1 VVQDPDHNKPTTY
14 KEKIMKAHAALLA
27 FVLAGSTTAG
37 ARAADPRPVDLA
49 RLDGW
54 DIVVAEDAS
63 PGELYAAEELRT
75 IFAKAG
81 GPDLKVTRVSDRP
94 DRHISIGAGKLM
106 KDSPAGFA
114 VDGMGPEDFRI
125 VAGNDRIAIAGGR
138 PRGTLYGVYSF
149 LEDHLGVRFLTIDH
163 THVPKLPAAL
173 PVGPLD
179 RTYHPPLLFRWSYY
193 GENSRDPA
201 FAARR
206 RVNTVSDDPKLGGK
220 CNQSLISHTFGAQI
234 PTAKYGKE
242 HPEYFALRDGKR
254 LSSGDDWF
262 QSEPCLT
269 NPDVLKIVTKAVLD
283 ELKGHPGKEN
293 VSVSQNDNAL
303 NCLCPNCKAID
314 DREGTPMGSLLE
326 FVNAIADVVA
336 KEGTG
341 VKVGTL
347 SYWYTRQP
355 PKTIR
360 PRPNVQIQLCSIECC
375 VVHPINDPACEKNR
389 RFCSDMAAW
398 GKLTDNIFIWNY
410 NTNFSNYLLPF
421 PNLRVI
427 GPNVRYFV
435 GNGAKGIFLQA
446 SGNNTGSELSDL
458 RNYVMSGVLWDPSR
472 DAEKLVDEF
481 LTLHY
486 GLAAP
491 PIRAWISKFHD
502 HVAAKGI
509 HPNCFGNGAA
519 YAIDGTM
526 AKAALEAFDEAMKLA
541 GDDEALKARVE
552 KASICAHRAAIEEA
566 CGSMEDKA
574 IDPAVAA
581 RLRPEVKRLLELC
594 GKFKVPMFSEGM
606 SMDEARRKLRVRFAL
621 KEGEEF

>member
-1 VVQDPDHNKPTTY
+1 
-14 KEKIMKAHAALLA
+14 MKARITLFALI
-27 FVLAGSTTAG
+27 LAGSGAG
-37 ARAADPRPVDLA
+37 TARAADPRPVDLA

-54 DIVVAEDAS
+54 DIIVPEDAS
-63 PGELYAAEELRT
+63 PSELYAAEEFRAIL
-75 IFAKAG
+75 AKAG
-81 GPDLKVTRVSDRP
+81 GPDLKVTKTPDRP
-94 DRHISIGAGKLM
+94 DRHIYIGAGKVM

-114 VDGMGPEDFRI
+114 VDTMGPEDLRI
-125 VAGNDRIAIAGGR
+125 VVRDDRIAIAGGR

-149 LEDHLGVRFLTIDH
+149 LEDCMGVRFLTADH
-163 THVPKLPAAL
+163 IHVPKLPAAL

-193 GENSRDPA
+193 GENSADTA

-206 RVNTVSDDPKLGGK
+206 RVNTVSDDPKLGGR
-220 CNQSLISHTFGAQI
+220 CGQSLIGHTFGSQI

-242 HPEYFALRDGKR
+242 HPEYYALRDGKR
-254 LSSGDDWF
+254 LSSGDDWVAT
-262 QSEPCLT
+262 QPCLT
-269 NPDVLKIVTKAVLD
+269 DPDVLKIVTASVLEGLKA
-283 ELKGHPGKEN
+283 HPGVEN
-293 VSVSQNDNAL
+293 ISVSQNDNAL
-303 NCLCPNCKAID
+303 HCLCPKCKAID

-336 KEGTG
+336 KEYPG

-375 VVHPINDPACEKNR
+375 VVHPIDDPSCEKNR
-389 RFCSDMAAW
+389 RFCSDMAEW

-427 GPNVRYFV
+427 GPNVRHFV
-435 GNGAKGIFLQA
+435 KNGAKGIFLQA

-486 GLAAP
+486 GPAAP
-491 PIRAWISKFHD
+491 PIRAWIEKFHD
-502 HVAAKGI
+502 GVAAKGI

-519 YAIDGTM
+519 YAIDGTV
-526 AKAALEAFDEAMKLA
+526 AKEALDAFAEALKLA

-566 CGSMEDKA
+566 CGSMEDKV

-581 RLRPEVKRLLELC
+581 RLRPEVRKLFELC
-594 GKFKVPMFSEGM
+594 AKYKVPMFAETMG
-606 SMDEARRKLRVRFAL
+606 MDEARRKLRIRFAL